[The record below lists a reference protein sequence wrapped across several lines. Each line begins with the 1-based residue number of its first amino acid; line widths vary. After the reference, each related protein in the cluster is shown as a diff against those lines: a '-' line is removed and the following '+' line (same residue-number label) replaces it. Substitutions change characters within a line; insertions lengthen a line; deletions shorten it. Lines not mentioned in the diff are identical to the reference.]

1 MTRNRPSYRQFASR
15 LKTKEFLTGTFVKT
29 PTGHATEIFGL
40 LGFEF
45 VVFDMEH
52 AAIDAGALD
61 QMLISARAANLA
73 SIVRVSNA
81 NSSDILT
88 ALDLGAN
95 GILVPHIRT
104 AAEASTIVAACR
116 CQGGTRGF
124 ANTIRAGDYG
134 LIGYK
139 AHMTKRDD
147 EVVSLA
153 MIEDLEAIPAI
164 SDILSAQG
172 LDGIFTERGDL
183 TAALGGEAINY
194 HVTAQAVATITNAA
208 TQQGIPVITICA
220 DSADAMS
227 MTKLGVTALMIG
239 SNQGFLIKG
248 ARAAL
253 DSLDILRKG

>member
-1 MTRNRPSYRQFASR
+1 MTKSRPSYRQFASR

-40 LGFEF
+40 LGFDF

-61 QMLISARAANLA
+61 QMLISARAANVA
-73 SIVRVSNA
+73 SIVRVHSA

-104 AAEASTIVAACR
+104 AEEASTIVAACR
-116 CQGGTRGF
+116 YQGGTRGF
-124 ANTIRAGDYG
+124 ANTTRAGDYG
-134 LIGYK
+134 LIGFK
-139 AHMTKRDD
+139 AHMNRQDD
-147 EVVSLA
+147 EIVCLA

-164 SDILSAQG
+164 GDILSVQG
-172 LDGIFTERGDL
+172 LDGIFIGRGDL
-183 TAALGGEAINY
+183 TAALGGEVIN
-194 HVTAQAVATITNAA
+194 HHATTQAVTAITDAA
-208 TQQGIPVITICA
+208 TRQGMPIITICM
-220 DSADAMS
+220 DSADAVS
-227 MTKLGVTALMIG
+227 MTKLGVTAVMIG
-239 SNQGFLIKG
+239 SDQGFLIKG

>member
-1 MTRNRPSYRQFASR
+1 MTKSRPSYRQFASR

-40 LGFEF
+40 LGFDF

-61 QMLISARAANLA
+61 QMLISARAANVA
-73 SIVRVSNA
+73 SIVRVSCA
-81 NSSDILT
+81 SSSDILT

-116 CQGGTRGF
+116 YQGGTRGF
-124 ANTIRAGDYG
+124 ANTTRAGDYG
-134 LIGYK
+134 LIGFK
-139 AHMTKRDD
+139 AHMNRQDD
-147 EVVSLA
+147 EIVCLA

-164 SDILSAQG
+164 GDILCVQG
-172 LDGIFTERGDL
+172 LDGIFIGRGDL
-183 TAALGGEAINY
+183 TAALGGEVIN
-194 HVTAQAVATITNAA
+194 HHATTQAVTAITDAA
-208 TQQGIPVITICA
+208 TRQGMPIITICV
-220 DSADAMS
+220 DSADAVS
-227 MTKLGVTALMIG
+227 MNKLGVTAVMIG
-239 SNQGFLIKG
+239 SDQGFLIKG